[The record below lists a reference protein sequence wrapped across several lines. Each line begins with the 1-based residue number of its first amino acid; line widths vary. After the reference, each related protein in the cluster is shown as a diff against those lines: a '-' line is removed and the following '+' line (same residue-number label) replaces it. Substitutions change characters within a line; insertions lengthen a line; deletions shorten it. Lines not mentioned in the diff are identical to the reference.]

1 MIDWIY
7 SLKGFLMKAEL
18 SAEEIVTNL
27 ISSNEILN
35 FKSYSSDIFS
45 SSDLGDYLNNLPKED
60 FSFLKNELYDIK
72 YRFIRKCDSWV

>member
-1 MIDWIY
+1 
-7 SLKGFLMKAEL
+7 MKAEL

-27 ISSNEILN
+27 ISSNGILN

-45 SSDLGDYLNNLPKED
+45 SSDLGDYLNNLSKED